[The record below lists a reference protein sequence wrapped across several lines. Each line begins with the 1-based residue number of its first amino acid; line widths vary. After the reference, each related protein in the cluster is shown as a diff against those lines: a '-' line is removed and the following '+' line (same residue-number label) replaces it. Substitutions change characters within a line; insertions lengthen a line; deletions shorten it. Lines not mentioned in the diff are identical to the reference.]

1 MIDTL
6 GYSGMDFC
14 IIDTEHGPISFE
26 SANDLVVAARA
37 TGVSSIVR
45 VGSKEEWPILRA
57 LDIGSDGV
65 QVPQVNTKL
74 DAEMVV
80 EASKYSPLGNRGV
93 SIFTRAGKYFSTEG
107 VNHTEEQNARTIVIV
122 HIAVSYTNLRA
133 KETVIYLV

>member
-1 MIDTL
+1 MSIKNKLQAGKIVIGPFVIIPSVSMIDTL

-57 LDIGSDGV
+57 LDIGSDGID
-65 QVPQVNTKL
+65 N
-74 DAEMVV
+74 DADGLVDTEDSDEYGSSR
-80 EASKYSPLGNRGV
+80 EAALRIVADNITNR
-93 SIFTRAGKYFSTEG
+93 II
-107 VNHTEEQNARTIVIV
+107 EELISNW
-122 HIAVSYTNLRA
+122 
-133 KETVIYLV
+133 